1 MSLVRN
7 SSLNAVFL
15 AWYSHCRIHT
25 NMAAC
30 LEDAGK
36 IARNKYFYQ
45 LAQVTEGLNA
55 ALCHAQSDPAFDGSG
70 LMALLVAVV
79 SRSHSVSSSCT
90 QQQTVHR
97 SHGRKHHEQIII
109 WLQGFISPDFVLVSI
124 PSENYVLVEGCW
136 KVKE

>member
-15 AWYSHCRIHT
+15 AWYSHCHTHT

-70 LMALLVAVV
+70 LMILLVVDHIQCHRPAHNSKLFTEVMAESTM
-79 SRSHSVSSSCT
+79 SRSLFDCRASFLLILSWFL
-90 QQQTVHR
+90 
-97 SHGRKHHEQIII
+97 SHLKTM
-109 WLQGFISPDFVLVSI
+109 
-124 PSENYVLVEGCW
+124 C
-136 KVKE
+136 